1 MDRIIDVKVNGYY
14 LTKNNLCAGVQHE
27 ANSNRMRIVFDDGW
41 DGYAKTVTF
50 WDAHG
55 ENPVKRT
62 LTTDL
67 LENAAES
74 TRVYLVDIPGEPM
87 EYAGMMQFV
96 IDGYVDRKRMRS
108 IGDRLRVKEAPWAPD
123 AAAPSDPTPS
133 QAEQLQAEIDR
144 IQSTIQQA
152 AQSAAAAALS
162 ESHAADHA
170 QRSNEALRGA
180 QAAQGAAESAQA
192 AAEDAQ
198 KAALESQTAIEDM
211 TVSSETLDAGG
222 NVFVTKTRENGI
234 LHLAFGIPRGDIGP
248 KGETGPQGPKG
259 DTGAIGPQGPKGDA
273 GRDGSVVE
281 ASGLWAVNVNSDGNL
296 IVTYAGD
303 SVPPLRIT
311 DDGYLLYDFDDDT
324 SVILGS
330 VKGPKGDTGA
340 TGPQG
345 PQGETGAQGPSGA
358 DGVSCTHSWS
368 GTTLTVT
375 SASGTSSADLKGATG
390 PQGPKGDK
398 GDTGETG
405 PQGPKGDTG
414 DTGPQGPKGE
424 KGDTGATGATGVTGP
439 QGPKGDKGDT
449 GPQGPQGPAGSAGTN
464 ATITGATATV
474 DANTG
479 TPSVTVTMGGTE
491 SARTFAFVFK
501 NIKGAKG
508 DAGAQGP
515 QGDAGPKGA
524 TGPAGADGQSAYA
537 AAQAGGYTDTQ
548 ANFYEDLA
556 AVQGLASALAAI

>member
-1 MDRIIDVKVNGYY
+1 MDRIIEVKVNGYY
-14 LTKNNLCAGVQHE
+14 LEKNNLCAGVQHE
-27 ANSNRMRIVFDDGW
+27 ANSNQMRIVFDDGW

-55 ENPVKRT
+55 DNPVKRT

-67 LENAAES
+67 LEDAAES
-74 TRVYLVDIPGEPM
+74 TRVYLVEIPGEPM

-96 IDGYVDRKRMRS
+96 IDGYVDGKRMRS

-152 AQSAAAAALS
+152 AQSAQAAALS

-180 QAAQGAAESAQA
+180 QEAQAAAESAQA
-192 AAEDAQ
+192 
-198 KAALESQTAIEDM
+198 AALESQTAIEDM

-345 PQGETGAQGPSGA
+345 PKGETGAQGPSGA

-375 SASGTSSADLKGATG
+375 SASGTSSADLKGDTG
-390 PQGPKGDK
+390 AQGPKGDK

-424 KGDTGATGATGVTGP
+424 KGDTGATGATGAAGPQGLKGDTGP
-439 QGPKGDKGDT
+439 QGPKGDAFTYADFTTEQLAALKGEKGDTGATGPKGPKGDT
-449 GPQGPQGPAGSAGTN
+449 GPQGEQGIQGPAGPQG
-464 ATITGATATV
+464 
-474 DANTG
+474 
-479 TPSVTVTMGGTE
+479 P
-491 SARTFAFVFK
+491 
-501 NIKGAKG
+501 KGPRGVPG
-508 DAGAQGP
+508 DMGP
-515 QGDAGPKGA
+515 QGPSGA
-524 TGPAGADGQSAYA
+524 AGQSAYA
-537 AAQAGGYTDTQ
+537 AAQAGGYTGTE
-548 ANFYEDLA
+548 ANFYADLA
-556 AVQGLASALAAI
+556 AMQGLASALAAI

>member
-27 ANSNRMRIVFDDGW
+27 ANSNQMRIVFDDGW

-67 LENAAES
+67 LEDAAES

-96 IDGYVDRKRMRS
+96 IDGYVDGKRMRS
-108 IGDRLRVKEAPWAPD
+108 IGDRLRVKEAPWEPD
-123 AAAPSDPTPS
+123 AAEPTDPTPS
-133 QAEQLQAEIDR
+133 QAEQLQAEIDS

-162 ESHAADHA
+162 ESHAADSE

-180 QAAQGAAESAQA
+180 QE
-192 AAEDAQ
+192 AQ

-259 DTGAIGPQGPKGDA
+259 DTGAIGPQGPKGDT

-424 KGDTGATGATGVTGP
+424 KGDTGATGATGSKGDKGDIGP
-439 QGPKGDKGDT
+439 QGPKGDTGDPGPQGPKGDT
-449 GPQGPQGPAGSAGTN
+449 GPA
-464 ATITGATATV
+464 
-474 DANTG
+474 
-479 TPSVTVTMGGTE
+479 
-491 SARTFAFVFK
+491 
-501 NIKGAKG
+501 
-508 DAGAQGP
+508 
-515 QGDAGPKGA
+515 
-524 TGPAGADGQSAYA
+524 GQSAYA

-548 ANFYEDLA
+548 ANFYADLA
-556 AVQGLASALAAI
+556 AIEGLASTLASI